1 MGLLLRCY
9 DVSMTDQSPAD
20 DAALLTQIAQQ
31 NQVALSAL
39 YDRYSRVI
47 YSIAYKS
54 LGSSEEAEEVVLDV
68 FAQVWRIAGRY
79 DPTKGRADAWLF
91 MLARSRVFD
100 RLRSLQ
106 RSDKVTTA
114 SMASARSEPM
124 DYSNDPI
131 TDALILER
139 RSQVLAALAT
149 LPTEQRLAIELA
161 YYQGLTQS
169 EISAQTSVSLG
180 TVKTRIRLGL
190 NKLRVA
196 MGDWR

>member
-1 MGLLLRCY
+1 MRLLLRRY
-9 DVSMTDQSPAD
+9 DASMTDQSPAD
-20 DAALLTQIAQQ
+20 DAALLTQVAQK

-54 LGSSEEAEEVVLDV
+54 LNSAEEAEEVVLDV
-68 FAQVWRIAGRY
+68 FAQVWRIAERY
-79 DPTKGRADAWLF
+79 DSAKGRVDTWLF
-91 MLARSRVFD
+91 MLARSRVLD

-106 RSDKVTTA
+106 RSSKVATA
-114 SMASARSEPM
+114 SMESARSEPM

-131 TDALILER
+131 TDVLILER

-161 YYQGLTQS
+161 YYQGFTHS
-169 EISAQTSVSLG
+169 EIAAQTSVSLG

-190 NKLRVA
+190 TKLRVA

>member
-1 MGLLLRCY
+1 MRLLLRRY
-9 DVSMTDQSPAD
+9 DASMTDQSPAD
-20 DAALLTQIAQQ
+20 DAALLTQVAQK

-47 YSIAYKS
+47 YSIAHKS
-54 LGSSEEAEEVVLDV
+54 LNSAEEAEEVVLDV
-68 FAQVWRIAGRY
+68 FAQVWRIAERY
-79 DPTKGRADAWLF
+79 DSAKGRVDTWLF
-91 MLARSRVFD
+91 MLARSRVLD

-106 RSDKVTTA
+106 RSSKVATA
-114 SMASARSEPM
+114 SMESARSEPM

-131 TDALILER
+131 TDVLILER

-161 YYQGLTQS
+161 YYQGFTHS
-169 EISAQTSVSLG
+169 EIAAQTSVSLG

-190 NKLRVA
+190 TKLRVA